1 MENGFKIKS
10 RLPAPPEAVYRA
22 WLSGAAHSAMTGGK
36 ATASDK
42 PGGGFTAWDGY
53 ISGKNLE
60 LKPHWCIVQSW
71 RTTQF
76 AESDPDS
83 RLELCIHPSGEGSE
97 VLLIHSNIPPGQ
109 IAGYESG
116 WAEYYFQPMRAYFS
130 ARAAGARP
138 AKNALEK
145 PHGKRQRRGL
155 RRKLQKRLRRR
166 QPREEQRNAAPA
178 ANPTP
183 RFSR

>member
-1 MENGFKIKS
+1 MENGFKIKT
-10 RLPAPPEAVYRA
+10 RLPAAPEAVYRA
-22 WLSGAAHSAMTGGK
+22 WLSGAEHSAMTGGK
-36 ATASDK
+36 ATASGK

-53 ISGKNLE
+53 IWGKNLE

-138 AKNALEK
+138 AKKRA
-145 PHGKRQRRGL
+145 GKTA
-155 RRKLQKRLRRR
+155 RK
-166 QPREEQRNAAPA
+166 A
-178 ANPTP
+178 ANKRPAKKAAKAANKKTAK
-183 RFSR
+183 RRATKRRARR